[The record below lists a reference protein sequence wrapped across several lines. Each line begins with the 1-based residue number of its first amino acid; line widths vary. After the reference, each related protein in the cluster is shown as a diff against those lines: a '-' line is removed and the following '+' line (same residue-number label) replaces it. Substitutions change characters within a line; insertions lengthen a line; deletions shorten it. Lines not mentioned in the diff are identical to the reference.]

1 MSLVW
6 MNGTLAD
13 KLDARVSPFDHGFL
27 YGDGVWE
34 PLRVFAGKAF
44 NAAHHLN
51 LLFTAAEAL
60 GIEVP
65 LSRGELLGAIDQTL
79 HANHRSEG
87 YVRVIVTR
95 GVGTLGPDPRKLD
108 PQVIVIAEEYQ
119 PFPAE
124 LAEYGLYVTTYP
136 TPFDAEHPANRVRT
150 LGRPHIALAK
160 QDALRH
166 GCLEAL
172 LATRTGELIG
182 TTEGM
187 LFLVQDGAVIV
198 AGGHVPEA
206 TGYAVAALAGE
217 GGLVVAECA
226 VRMPELLA
234 ADEAFLAGTACGV
247 IAIVRVD
254 GQLIGDG
261 SEGPVTRGLRTRFTS
276 VTRSSGVE

>member
-6 MNGTLAD
+6 MNGTLTD

-34 PLRVFAGKAF
+34 PLRVFAGKPF
-44 NAAHHLN
+44 NAPHHLN

-60 GIEVP
+60 GIEIP
-65 LSRGELLGAIDQTL
+65 LSRAELLTAIDQTL
-79 HANHRSEG
+79 RANHRSEG

-95 GVGTLGPDPRKLD
+95 GAGTLGPDPRKLD

-124 LAEYGLYVTTYP
+124 LAEYGLYVTTFP
-136 TPFDAEHPANRVRT
+136 TPIDAEHPANRVRA
-150 LGRPHIALAK
+150 LGRPHLALAK

-172 LATRTGELIG
+172 LTTRTGELVG

-187 LFLVQDGAVIV
+187 LFLVNDGAVIV
-198 AGGHVPEA
+198 AGGHVAEA

-217 GGLVVAECA
+217 CGLVVAEYA
-226 VRMPELLA
+226 VRTPELLA
-234 ADEAFLAGTACGV
+234 ADEAFIAGTACGM
-247 IAIVRVD
+247 IAVVRVD

-261 SEGPVTRGLRTRFTS
+261 SEGPVTRELRTRFTS
-276 VTRSSGVE
+276 VTRSAGVE